1 MEGVYAAEQ
10 AVTDREAGLLHS
22 RIWRGLIYF
31 SGRMGHNLDVICP
44 GELYNPVY
52 SKSPE
57 VGRASSGHR
66 QTQWRKDR
74 WAHCQD
80 PDCGEG
86 RPERAHLSCSG
97 PCSSEQP

>member
-1 MEGVYAAEQ
+1 MEGVHAAEQ
-10 AVTDREAGLLHS
+10 TVTDGETGLLHS

-31 SGRMGHNLDVICP
+31 SGRMG
-44 GELYNPVY
+44 YNPVY

-80 PDCGEG
+80 PDRGEG